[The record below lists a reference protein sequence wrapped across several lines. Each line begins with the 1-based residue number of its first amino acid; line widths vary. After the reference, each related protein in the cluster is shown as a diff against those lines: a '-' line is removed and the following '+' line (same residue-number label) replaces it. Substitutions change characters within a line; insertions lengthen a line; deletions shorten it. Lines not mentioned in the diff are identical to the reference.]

1 MGKEV
6 KEHIEETL
14 DTVVATWNVEEG
26 TGDLADDHPKFLAFS
41 ERQLTEMDPFSK
53 NFWVAPEKRPRAP
66 KVKPTQLQDEEDM
79 VDEIVTEE
87 LEEEQEDINVKTNA
101 VDNLEESG
109 TEKKKK
115 KKKRKH
121 SMREEEEAAFMQS
134 GEDQVDDSQV
144 SEKKKKKKKKKKHS
158 VSMDCD
164 DV

>member
-1 MGKEV
+1 MGRRPW
-6 KEHIEETL
+6 TQL
-14 DTVVATWNVEEG
+14 FPPNVEEG

-41 ERQLTEMDPFSK
+41 ERQLAEMDPFSE
-53 NFWVAPEKRPRAP
+53 NFWVAPEKKTRVP
-66 KVKPTQLQDEEDM
+66 KAKPTQLQNEEDM

-87 LEEEQEDINVKTNA
+87 LEKEREDTTEKTVA
-101 VDNLEESG
+101 VDNLEETG

-115 KKKRKH
+115 KKKRKL
-121 SMREEEEAAFMQS
+121 SMREEEESTFMQS